1 MDQKKEIRDEDKRKE
16 IKFFISYA
24 RTNKGLATGFLKRFR
39 EQVAASKK
47 YKYEF
52 WQDTKILAGEKWHD
66 EIQEALK
73 ECDIGLLLVS
83 PAFLGSEYIRKYEL
97 SEFVGDDAK
106 PLIPIML
113 QPVDFD
119 RMDLKGLQH
128 DQIFRLEDN
137 RFRSP
142 KPYDD
147 CAGKQCDR
155 FAQKLFRQVE
165 LRLDKL
171 FGGKKS

>member
-1 MDQKKEIRDEDKRKE
+1 MDQKTEVRDEDERKK
-16 IKFFISYA
+16 IKVFVSYA

-39 EQVAASKK
+39 EQVAPAKK
-47 YKYEF
+47 YKYIF
-52 WQDTKILAGEKWHD
+52 WQDTQILVGESWHD

-83 PAFLGSEYIRKYEL
+83 PAFLGSAYIKKHEL
-97 SEFVGDDAK
+97 SKFVGDDAR
-106 PLIPIML
+106 PLIPVML

-128 DQIFRLEDN
+128 DQIFRLEDE

-142 KPYDD
+142 KAYDD
-147 CAGKQCDR
+147 CTGNQRDR

-171 FGGKKS
+171 F